1 MLNENIKTIRKNK
14 GYTQEELATRLH
26 VTRQTISKWE
36 KGYSV
41 PDASILTDMAEVL
54 EVSVTDL
61 LGTEKIDLENSDAI
75 VEQLSRINEQL
86 TIKNRRSK
94 RIWKGIIIAAILLFI
109 VIPSLI
115 TGLGML
121 MMHGATGAD
130 TGFNGSTEWIYE
142 LEGQKYE
149 CTVQYD
155 KHYNIVSLSLDGD
168 SEVEEELNLDSC
180 SDANE
185 VKDRIESYF
194 KEQGAEPVS
203 VETKGLELKE

>member
-1 MLNENIKTIRKNK
+1 MLNENIRTIRKNK

-41 PDASILTDMAEVL
+41 PDAAMLSDMAEVL
-54 EVSVTDL
+54 EVTVAEL
-61 LGTEKIDLENSDAI
+61 LGTGKIDPEQADAV

-86 TIKNRRSK
+86 AVKNRRSK
-94 RIWKGIIIAAILLFI
+94 RIWKGIIIAAVLFFI
-109 VIPSLI
+109 VIPLLI
-115 TGLGML
+115 TVPGML
-121 MMHGATGAD
+121 MMHGTTGAD
-130 TGFNGSTEWIYE
+130 TGYNGSTEWIYDLDGKE
-142 LEGQKYE
+142 YE

-155 KHYNIVSLSLDGD
+155 KHYNIVSLSSDGD
-168 SEVEEELNLDSC
+168 PEVEEKLSLDSC
-180 SDANE
+180 KDANE

-194 KEQGAEPVS
+194 EEHGVEPVS